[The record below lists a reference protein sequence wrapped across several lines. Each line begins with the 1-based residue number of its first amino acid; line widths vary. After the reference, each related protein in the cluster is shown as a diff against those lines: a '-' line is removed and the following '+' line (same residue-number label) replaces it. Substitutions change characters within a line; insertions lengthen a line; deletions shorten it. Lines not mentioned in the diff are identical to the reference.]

1 MADKQHLETL
11 AIRTQTERSNQREH
25 STPLYMTSSFV
36 FNDAEQMRA
45 MFADELEGNIY
56 SRFVNPS
63 VKEFE
68 NKMALLE
75 GGEDAL
81 ATASGMAAIFNSMA
95 ALLNAGDHVVA
106 CRSLFGSTHTV
117 LTKFLPK
124 WNIDHTYVDIKD
136 QSNWEAAIQDNTKM
150 LIIETPT
157 NPTLDLVDIALVSD
171 LCNKY
176 NVLLLVDN
184 CFATPFIQR
193 PIDFGADIVVH
204 SATKYIDGQ
213 GRGLGGV
220 IVSTK
225 AIMKDIKAFCR
236 STGPSMSPFNAW
248 MFSKSLETLS
258 LRMEKHSSNALELAY
273 WLIEIEDVV
282 DVYYPLLKT
291 YHSYN
296 LALKQMSL
304 GGGIVTFVIKGGV
317 ERGRSFLDAI
327 EVSSLT
333 ANLGDSRTIVSHPS
347 STTHAKLTEEERLEV
362 GIVPGLIRVSVGLEH
377 INDIKKDILRAINN
391 SK

>member
-248 MFSKSLETLS
+248 MFSKSLETLL
-258 LRMEKHSSNALELAY
+258 LRMEKHSSNALELAD

>member
-124 WNIDHTYVDIKD
+124 WNINHTYVDIKD
-136 QSNWEAAIQDNTKM
+136 QSN
-150 LIIETPT
+150 
-157 NPTLDLVDIALVSD
+157 
-171 LCNKY
+171 
-176 NVLLLVDN
+176 
-184 CFATPFIQR
+184 
-193 PIDFGADIVVH
+193 
-204 SATKYIDGQ
+204 
-213 GRGLGGV
+213 
-220 IVSTK
+220 
-225 AIMKDIKAFCR
+225 
-236 STGPSMSPFNAW
+236 
-248 MFSKSLETLS
+248 
-258 LRMEKHSSNALELAY
+258 
-273 WLIEIEDVV
+273 
-282 DVYYPLLKT
+282 
-291 YHSYN
+291 
-296 LALKQMSL
+296 
-304 GGGIVTFVIKGGV
+304 
-317 ERGRSFLDAI
+317 
-327 EVSSLT
+327 
-333 ANLGDSRTIVSHPS
+333 
-347 STTHAKLTEEERLEV
+347 
-362 GIVPGLIRVSVGLEH
+362 
-377 INDIKKDILRAINN
+377 
-391 SK
+391 

>member
-258 LRMEKHSSNALELAY
+258 LRMEKHSSNALELAD

-304 GGGIVTFVIKGGV
+304 GGGIVTFEIKGGV

>member
-11 AIRTQTERSNQREH
+11 AIRTQTERSSQREH

-75 GGEDAL
+75 GGEHAL

-124 WNIDHTYVDIKD
+124 WNIDHTYVDIKE
-136 QSNWEAAIQDNTKM
+136 QSNWEAAIKDNTKM

-171 LCNKY
+171 LCKKH

-193 PIDFGADIVVH
+193 PIEFGADIVVH

-248 MFSKSLETLS
+248 LFSKSLETLS
-258 LRMEKHSSNALELAY
+258 LRMEKHSSNALELAD

-304 GGGIVTFVIKGGV
+304 GGGIVTFEIKGGV

-362 GIVPGLIRVSVGLEH
+362 GIVPGLIRISVGLEH

>member
-258 LRMEKHSSNALELAY
+258 LRMEKHSSNALELAD

-304 GGGIVTFVIKGGV
+304 GGGIVTFC
-317 ERGRSFLDAI
+317 
-327 EVSSLT
+327 
-333 ANLGDSRTIVSHPS
+333 N
-347 STTHAKLTEEERLEV
+347 
-362 GIVPGLIRVSVGLEH
+362 
-377 INDIKKDILRAINN
+377 
-391 SK
+391 

>member
-258 LRMEKHSSNALELAY
+258 LRMEKHSSNALELAD

>member
-171 LCNKY
+171 ICKKY

-258 LRMEKHSSNALELAY
+258 LRMEKHSSNALELAD

>member
-124 WNIDHTYVDIKD
+124 WNIDHTYVDIKE

-258 LRMEKHSSNALELAY
+258 LRMEKHSSNALELAD

>member
-171 LCNKY
+171 LCKKH

-193 PIDFGADIVVH
+193 PIEFGADIVVH
-204 SATKYIDGQ
+204 SATKYIDRQ

-236 STGPSMSPFNAW
+236 STGPSISPFNAW

-258 LRMEKHSSNALELAY
+258 LRMEKHSSNALELAD

>member
-68 NKMALLE
+68 DKMALLE

-258 LRMEKHSSNALELAY
+258 LRMEKHSSNALELAD

>member
-124 WNIDHTYVDIKD
+124 WNIDHTHVDIKE

-258 LRMEKHSSNALELAY
+258 LRMEKHSSNALELAD

-304 GGGIVTFVIKGGV
+304 GGGIVTFEIKGGV

-347 STTHAKLTEEERLEV
+347 STTHAKLTEKERLEV

>member
-193 PIDFGADIVVH
+193 PIEFGADIVVH

-236 STGPSMSPFNAW
+236 STGPSISPFNAW

-258 LRMEKHSSNALELAY
+258 LRMEKHSSNALELAD

>member
-258 LRMEKHSSNALELAY
+258 LRMEKHSSNALELAD

-333 ANLGDSRTIVSHPS
+333 ANLGDTRTIVSHPS

>member
-258 LRMEKHSSNALELAY
+258 LRMEKHSSNALELAD

-347 STTHAKLTEEERLEV
+347 STTHAKLTEKERLEV

>member
-1 MADKQHLETL
+1 MADKLHLETL

-258 LRMEKHSSNALELAY
+258 LRMEKHSSNALELAD